1 MDKTYHFMAGLPRS
15 GSTVLSAIL
24 NQNPKVY
31 SSPTTEMLHMLF
43 TLHEAIPEYGSYKAG
58 VFYEGYNNVLQRI
71 PENFY
76 AHIKKPVII
85 DKNRGWGT
93 PYNFSELSPYVN
105 KDGKMILTLRPILE
119 VLASFI
125 KVSKKTEKITG
136 GVPYIDENLWVTEYR
151 SVLDAQIDSLMQ
163 TNGLID
169 KAIYSIANLLKNHRE
184 RVHIVWFEDLLNA
197 PQQTLNGIYDF
208 LELDRWE
215 HDFNSIKEVDK
226 HDDLRGYSV
235 IGLHDIGEKLKSP
248 ATDPKDYL
256 SEYAIQKYKNALDFL
271 DI

>member
-24 NQNPKVY
+24 NQNPEVY
-31 SSPTTEMLHMLF
+31 AGPTTEMLQMLF
-43 TLHEAIPEYGSYKAG
+43 TLHDAIPEYGSYKAG
-58 VFYEGYNNVLQRI
+58 LFYEGYNNVLHGL
-71 PENFY
+71 PDNFY
-76 AHIKKPVII
+76 AHIKKPII
-85 DKNRGWGT
+85 IEKNRGWGT
-93 PYNFSELSPYVN
+93 PYNFSELSPYVSKN
-105 KDGKMILTLRPILE
+105 GKVILTLRPILE

-125 KVSKKTEKITG
+125 KVSKKTEEITG
-136 GVPYIDENLWVTEYR
+136 LPSYLDRELWVTEYR
-151 SVLDAQIDSLMQ
+151 SVIDAQIDSLMQ
-163 TNGLID
+163 PNEAID
-169 KAIYSIANLLKNHRE
+169 KALFSISNLLKNHRE
-184 RVHIVWFEDLLNA
+184 RVHVVWFEDLLNA

-226 HDDLRGYSV
+226 HDDLIAYEV
-235 IGLHDIGEKLKSP
+235 IGMHNVAEKLEN
-248 ATDPKDYL
+248 PKTIPEDYL